1 MQCMIF
7 VYYVPQHHLH
17 GLCQKGHKHLFTRVF
32 PFAFIWISSAFR
44 MFLYQSFTIYMGVYM
59 SVNFSNYFNG
69 IFCSI
74 GNFKSFR
81 FYQQYIACSALNFL
95 KVFSGF
101 SPLQWSAAKLS
112 KRFDDEMCFPPVNTF
127 CCHVWNL
134 CLQKAYNLINLEIS
148 KRTIDATIFSSYLAL
163 YLLNTKMN
171 IKVISGYLLTSHLL
185 ER

>member
-1 MQCMIF
+1 MYSHKKAADLVNLSPSIRPPFLFSMQCMIF

-101 SPLQWSAAKLS
+101 SPLQ
-112 KRFDDEMCFPPVNTF
+112 
-127 CCHVWNL
+127 
-134 CLQKAYNLINLEIS
+134 
-148 KRTIDATIFSSYLAL
+148 
-163 YLLNTKMN
+163 
-171 IKVISGYLLTSHLL
+171 
-185 ER
+185 